1 MRHYTFDR
9 PFSQK
14 KMSPRT
20 EAQNREIRQESMQKI
35 MDAAFRLIARKGYEA
50 TSIAE
55 IAKEAGVSKG
65 LLYNYFSGK
74 QDLLEKMVL
83 NAVGEADKT
92 MESLMSDDPHRTL
105 ENIIR
110 LVFRELRN
118 RSEYFRLLMELTFK
132 IDRYEF
138 VRKIAADRY
147 QAYIAVLEDLF
158 RRIGM
163 PDPAGEAQMFAA
175 LCDGIGVQYTVL
187 KGVYSIDQLEE
198 ILVHKYCKK

>member
-1 MRHYTFDR
+1 
-9 PFSQK
+9 
-14 KMSPRT
+14 MSPRT

-35 MDAAFRLIARKGYEA
+35 MDAAFRLIAKKGYEA

-83 NAVGEADKT
+83 NAVDQADRV
-92 MESLMSDDPHRTL
+92 MESLVSDDPIRTL
-105 ENIIR
+105 EGIIR
-110 LVFRELRN
+110 RLFHELRE
-118 RSEYFRLLMELTFK
+118 RSDYFRLLMELTFK
-132 IDRYEF
+132 IDRFEF
-138 VRKIAADRY
+138 VQKMAAERF
-147 QAYIAVLEDLF
+147 QAYIAFLEDLF

-163 PDPAGEAQMFAA
+163 PDPAGEARMFAA
-175 LCDGIGVQYTVL
+175 LCDGIGIQYAVL

-198 ILVHKYCKK
+198 FLVNKYCSK